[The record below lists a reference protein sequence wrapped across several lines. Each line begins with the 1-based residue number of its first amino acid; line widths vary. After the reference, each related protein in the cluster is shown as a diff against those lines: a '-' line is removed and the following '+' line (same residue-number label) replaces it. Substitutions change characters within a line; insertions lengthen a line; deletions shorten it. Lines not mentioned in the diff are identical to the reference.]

1 MLRPLTDRLQALW
14 VQNARNR
21 IVIMVST
28 AVLAIL
34 LLCGCLNMLGAIGGG
49 VVDSLFAAGTPVRPT
64 IQSGTQVANVNPTF
78 PLPTPT
84 VYKYPQPPAQNV
96 PPSNT
101 PPPTPTPSPTPTQ
114 GPNPGGDG
122 RIHYQLAPDPNGK
135 AFIAG
140 VQNTITLMGQPG
152 TVVSVSVFFAGS
164 SCIPSVAPNDPVT
177 LDGNGQ
183 GSVTCTIPANL
194 KGSAV
199 PMTLQPAG
207 GFPQQDTVFVR

>member
-1 MLRPLTDRLQALW
+1 MLRPLTDRLQTLW

-21 IVIMVST
+21 IVIMVGT

-34 LLCGCLNMLGAIGGG
+34 LLCGCLNVLGAIGGG
-49 VVDSLFAAGTPVRPT
+49 VVDSLFASGPPVRPT

-84 VYKYPQPPAQNV
+84 VYGYPNPPAQNV

-114 GPNPGGDG
+114 GPNPGDG
-122 RIHYQLAPDPNGK
+122 NIQFQLSPAPNGR
-135 AFIAG
+135 AFVAG
-140 VQNTITLMGQPG
+140 VQNTITLMGPPG
-152 TVVSVSVFFAGS
+152 TVVSVSVFFGGS
-164 SCIPSVAPNDPVT
+164 SCLPSVAPNDPVT
-177 LDGNGQ
+177 LDGTGQ
-183 GSVTCTIPANL
+183 GSITCMIPANL

-199 PMTLQPAG
+199 PLILQPDNG
-207 GFPQQDTVFVR
+207 PQQQYMIFVR